1 MVIYT
6 YGFEIVVQVVLAD
19 HLVFTDKVL
28 AASHFSKAIICYI
41 CWIKKRLSWVELPG
55 LTELNT

>member
-28 AASHFSKAIICYI
+28 AASHFSKAII
-41 CWIKKRLSWVELPG
+41 G
-55 LTELNT
+55 